1 MLTRQSRRDVLI
13 TIGLLLGLLGAGADP
28 LRVEVALSGD
38 DPLEVS
44 LATLIGRLAG
54 ATGANVG
61 RPPGDVRLPVTGLGG
76 SLGRSLLSS
85 TLGPE
90 ATVVVQGRKLVVSLE
105 PGLLEAG
112 RKADWERRLGELS
125 IRAEAEARR
134 RLRYGLRARG
144 SYRPNDPDRPTV
156 CLVHGVNS
164 SSGGFV
170 HMFKHFE
177 DAGLGVVVYDYPF
190 NRGLEESGK
199 QFAADW
205 EAFRKQR
212 GEERPWAIVAHSMGA
227 LVARH
232 YVEGP
237 GFDSDVSQL
246 LLVAPVNQGSSLAKT
261 QTLLQFL
268 DGLQAVGGQR
278 PSRDALARLS
288 DGLGEAANDMSPGS
302 AFLKRL
308 NARPRR
314 EGVAY
319 QIVAGDVGV
328 LSRSTRKQVEDQLN
342 AARNQGGFLGGLARL
357 AIGGDLKER
366 LDELADGTGDGCV
379 SVARTRLAG
388 APDPVILHAN
398 HAELIRAPLLFPDP
412 GPVACM
418 PDLLR
423 WLGKPGAS
431 DR

>member
-1 MLTRQSRRDVLI
+1 M
-13 TIGLLLGLLGAGADP
+13 
-28 LRVEVALSGD
+28 
-38 DPLEVS
+38 
-44 LATLIGRLAG
+44 
-54 ATGANVG
+54 
-61 RPPGDVRLPVTGLGG
+61 
-76 SLGRSLLSS
+76 
-85 TLGPE
+85 
-90 ATVVVQGRKLVVSLE
+90 
-105 PGLLEAG
+105 
-112 RKADWERRLGELS
+112 
-125 IRAEAEARR
+125 
-134 RLRYGLRARG
+134 
-144 SYRPNDPDRPTV
+144 
-156 CLVHGVNS
+156 NS